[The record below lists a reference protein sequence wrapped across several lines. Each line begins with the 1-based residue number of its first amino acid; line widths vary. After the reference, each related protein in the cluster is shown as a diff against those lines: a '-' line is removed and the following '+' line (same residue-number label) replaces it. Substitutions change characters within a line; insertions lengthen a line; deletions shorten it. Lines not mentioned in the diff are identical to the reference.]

1 MKVELTE
8 ERKKAIHDALQVL
21 IRRSDLYSL
30 KVVDKLFAKYTEKG
44 GVITTLE
51 EGVLGYG
58 LTVCHGDGLKTA
70 VVREVALNAWSSAPA
85 HSIHFYNRMP
95 KKYEKLINKKMEA

>member
-1 MKVELTE
+1 MTMELTE
-8 ERKKAIHDALQVL
+8 SQRKAMHDAWLVMR
-21 IRRSDLYSL
+21 RRSDLYSL
-30 KVVDKLFAKYTEKG
+30 KLVDKLFAKYAEQG

-70 VVREVALNAWSSAPA
+70 VVREVALNEWSSD
-85 HSIHFYNRMP
+85 HSIRFYNRMP
-95 KKYEKLINKKMEA
+95 KKYEAMIERKLQEA

>member
-1 MKVELTE
+1 MTMELTE
-8 ERKKAIHDALQVL
+8 SQRKAMHDAWLVM

-30 KVVDKLFAKYTEKG
+30 KVVDKLFAKYTEQG

-70 VVREVALNAWSSAPA
+70 VVREVALNEWSSA
-85 HSIHFYNRMP
+85 HSIRFYNRMP
-95 KKYEKLINKKMEA
+95 KKYEKLINKQMEA